1 MNRKRLTLC
10 YLAAAFFIA
19 AQPSEAA
26 LKAPRIRIMAT
37 VFPLK
42 EFAAA
47 VAGDRGEATLLLP
60 PGAGV
65 HTWQPRPGDL
75 VRLTKCDLFIHV
87 GAGLEPWLPGLMRG
101 LGDKRPDT
109 LEASA
114 GLDLLPASVEAGHS
128 GEPRGHERFDPHVW
142 LDPELA
148 VRIISAI
155 RDKLTV
161 LDPEGGPD
169 YLRNAASLE
178 RQLMEMD
185 ARYRE
190 GLRRCS
196 GKTFILAGHAA
207 FGYLARRY
215 GLEQIALYGTS
226 PDSQPTPAELIEIID
241 KARALGVKS
250 VFMESSESPAL
261 ARSLSRELGVRT
273 LVLNPGHNLTRAE
286 IRAGTT
292 FFDIMEANLRN
303 LEDGLDCR

>member
-10 YLAAAFFIA
+10 YLAALILVA
-19 AQPSEAA
+19 ARPSDAA
-26 LKAPRIRIMAT
+26 LKAPRIRIMAS

-47 VAGDRGEATLLLP
+47 VAGDRGETTLLLP

-75 VRLTKCDLFIHV
+75 VRLTKCDLFVHI
-87 GAGLEPWLPGLMRG
+87 GAGLEPWLPELMSG
-101 LGDKRPDT
+101 LGDRRPAI

-114 GLDLLPASVEAGHS
+114 GLDLLPASDGAGHA
-128 GEPRGHERFDPHVW
+128 GELHGHGRFDPHVW

-148 VRIISAI
+148 GRIISAI
-155 RDKLTV
+155 RDRLTV
-161 LDPEGGPD
+161 LDPEGGPE
-169 YLRNAASLE
+169 YLRNADAVQG
-178 RQLMEMD
+178 RLMEMD

-196 GKTFILAGHAA
+196 GKTLILAGHAA

-226 PDSQPTPAELIEIID
+226 PDSQPTPAKLIEVVD
-241 KARALGVKS
+241 RARALGVRS

-261 ARSLSRELGVRT
+261 ARSLSRELGVRI
-273 LVLNPGHNLTRAE
+273 LVLDPGHNLTRAE

-292 FFDIMEANLRN
+292 FFDIMEANLRS